1 MFWRLL
7 GLMRPYLVPI
17 IIGFTCLV
25 LATPAQMFP
34 PLVWKYVV
42 DEVIMNRKVEHLV
55 PAMLVML
62 AVHLVGMGLSAAR
75 TYLLGVAGQRFVAD
89 LRSRLH
95 DKLMRQSVRYHHD
108 RKSGDLMARV
118 IGDVDTLQEV
128 VINGVDNIL
137 GNALSLIW
145 VAGIIVWLNWKVGTL
160 TLLPL
165 AIVAVMVWFFNLRVK
180 GLYRAIRDRLG
191 DLSAKLQENL
201 LGVLII
207 KAFAR
212 EAYEQE
218 RFQQVNAEY
227 LTTSLKGVK
236 VRSVYFP
243 GVMTVGF
250 LSNIAMIGAGAY
262 YVLKGEF
269 TIGGLVAYRGYW
281 WQLFAPVFS
290 LAQVNEMI
298 QRAIAAAS
306 RVFEVLDA
314 PEEITD
320 APDAVAPDTVRGH
333 ILFDRVSFAYTP
345 ERPILQDV
353 SFEVLPGQRIG
364 IVGPSGTG
372 KTTIL
377 NLILRLY
384 DPQEGTIRLDGH
396 DLRQLQQQAFR
407 RHVALV
413 TQEPFLFNDTVRH
426 NILFGRLDATDEE
439 IETAARL
446 ANAHEFIMD
455 LPNGY
460 DTLVGERGVK
470 LSGGQKQR
478 ICIARAF
485 LANPK
490 VLLLDEATASVEPES
505 EALIQAALE
514 RLMQGRTTIIVT
526 HRLSLVRD
534 CDRILVIDE
543 GRVMESGTHE
553 QLVEKDGWYA
563 RMYRLQMEGG
573 ALVEEL
579 MD

>member
-7 GLMRPYLVPI
+7 SLMRPYTVPI
-17 IIGFTCLV
+17 VIGFICLL

-42 DEVIMNRKVEHLV
+42 DEVIMNRKVDHLL

-89 LRSRLH
+89 LRNRLH

-108 RKSGDLMARV
+108 RKSGDQMSRV

-165 AIVAVMVWFFNLRVK
+165 VVVAVMVWFFNLRVK
-180 GLYRAIRDRLG
+180 GLYRAIRNRLG

-201 LGVLII
+201 LGMLII

-218 RFQQVNAEY
+218 RFHQVNADY
-227 LTTSLKGVK
+227 TTTSLKGVK
-236 VRSVYFP
+236 VRSMYFP

-262 YVLKGEF
+262 FVLRGEF

-314 PEEITD
+314 PEEVTD
-320 APDAVAPDTVRGH
+320 APDAIVLDTVQGH
-333 ILFDRVSFAYTP
+333 IRFDRVNFAYTA

-353 SFEVLPGQRIG
+353 SFQVLPGQRIG

-384 DPQEGTIRLDGH
+384 DPQEGVIYLDGTP
-396 DLRQLQQQAFR
+396 LRQLQQQAFR
-407 RHVALV
+407 RHIALV
-413 TQEPFLFNDTVRH
+413 TQEPFLFNDTVRQ
-426 NILFGRLDATDEE
+426 NILFGRLDASDEE

-455 LPNGY
+455 LPQGY

-485 LANPK
+485 LANPR

-514 RLMQGRTTIIVT
+514 RLMQDRTTIIVT

-543 GRVMESGTHE
+543 GRVIESGRHE
-553 QLVEKDGWYA
+553 QLVQKNGWYA
-563 RMYRLQMEGG
+563 RMYRLQMDGG

-579 MD
+579 VD

>member
-7 GLMRPYLVPI
+7 SLMRPYTVPI
-17 IIGFTCLV
+17 VIGFICLL

-42 DEVIMNRKVEHLV
+42 DEVIMNRKVDHLL

-89 LRSRLH
+89 LRNRLH

-108 RKSGDLMARV
+108 RKSGDQMSRV

-145 VAGIIVWLNWKVGTL
+145 VAGIVVWLNWKVGTL

-165 AIVAVMVWFFNLRVK
+165 VVVAVMVWFFNLRVK
-180 GLYRAIRDRLG
+180 GLYRAIRNRLG

-201 LGVLII
+201 LGMLII

-218 RFQQVNAEY
+218 RFHQVNADY
-227 LTTSLKGVK
+227 TTTSLKGVK
-236 VRSVYFP
+236 VRSMYFP

-262 YVLKGEF
+262 FVLRGEF

-314 PEEITD
+314 PEEVTD
-320 APDAVAPDTVRGH
+320 APDAIVLDTVQGH
-333 ILFDRVSFAYTP
+333 IRFDRVNFAYTA

-353 SFEVLPGQRIG
+353 SFQVLPGQRIG

-384 DPQEGTIRLDGH
+384 DPQEGVIYLDGTP
-396 DLRQLQQQAFR
+396 LRQLQQQAFR
-407 RHVALV
+407 RHIALV
-413 TQEPFLFNDTVRH
+413 TQEPFLFNDTVRQ
-426 NILFGRLDATDEE
+426 NILFGRLDASDEE

-455 LPNGY
+455 LPQGY

-485 LANPK
+485 LANPR

-514 RLMQGRTTIIVT
+514 RLMQDRTTIIVT

-543 GRVMESGTHE
+543 GRVMESGRHE
-553 QLVEKDGWYA
+553 QLVQKNGWYA

>member
-7 GLMRPYLVPI
+7 SLMRPYTVPI
-17 IIGFTCLV
+17 VIGFICLL

-42 DEVIMNRKVEHLV
+42 DEVIMNRKVDHLL

-89 LRSRLH
+89 LRNRLH

-108 RKSGDLMARV
+108 RKSGDLMSRV

-165 AIVAVMVWFFNLRVK
+165 VVVAVMVWFFNLRVK

-201 LGVLII
+201 LGMLII

-218 RFQQVNAEY
+218 RFHQVNADY
-227 LTTSLKGVK
+227 TTTSLKGVK
-236 VRSVYFP
+236 VRSMYFP

-262 YVLKGEF
+262 FVLRGEF

-314 PEEITD
+314 PEEVTD
-320 APDAVAPDTVRGH
+320 APDAIVLDTVQGH
-333 ILFDRVSFAYTP
+333 IRFDRVNFAYTA

-353 SFEVLPGQRIG
+353 SFQVLPGQRIG

-384 DPQEGTIRLDGH
+384 DPQEGVIYLDGTP
-396 DLRQLQQQAFR
+396 LRQLQQQAFR
-407 RHVALV
+407 RHIALV
-413 TQEPFLFNDTVRH
+413 TQEPFLFNDTVRQ
-426 NILFGRLDATDEE
+426 NILFGRLDASDEE

-455 LPNGY
+455 LPQGY

-485 LANPK
+485 LANPR

-514 RLMQGRTTIIVT
+514 RLMQDRTTIIVT

-543 GRVMESGTHE
+543 GRVMESGRHE
-553 QLVEKDGWYA
+553 QLVQKNGWYA
-563 RMYRLQMEGG
+563 RMYRLQMDGG

-579 MD
+579 VD